1 VAANVVPAAGEASS
15 APSNPSPGFE
25 GALRGAET
33 EEKGIRERW
42 EKERKERAGRDGRTP
57 PLKMD
62 FCLRPCMYMNV
73 VMVGC
78 ASCRMRG
85 Y

>member
-57 PLKMD
+57 PPQNGFLFTTLHVHERCD
-62 FCLRPCMYMNV
+62 GWLC
-73 VMVGC
+73 
-78 ASCRMRG
+78 
-85 Y
+85 